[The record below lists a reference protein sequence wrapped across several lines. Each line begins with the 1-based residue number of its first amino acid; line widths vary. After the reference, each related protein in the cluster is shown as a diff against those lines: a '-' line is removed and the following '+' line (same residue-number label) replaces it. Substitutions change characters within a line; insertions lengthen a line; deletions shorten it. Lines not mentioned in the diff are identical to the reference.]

1 MSVLESV
8 FLGCA
13 VVGGVFFLLRTTMLF
28 FGFGGDD
35 ATDAGNVAAGDI
47 PDASA
52 TDAAHSSGGDFRIFS
67 LHGLTSFF
75 FLFGLTGWLLL
86 RDGVCSPVAAGLWGI
101 GVGVVAM
108 VASAKIFQTT
118 RRLQADGTVRLA
130 DAAGA
135 AGTVYL
141 AIRPGKAGQVTV
153 VARGQSKIFDARA
166 KDPAAELPT
175 GTPVTVV
182 SVEDVLVVERR

>member
-108 VASAKIFQTT
+108 VASAVCDI
-118 RRLQADGTVRLA
+118 LRLA
-130 DAAGA
+130 HLTSAQCTADLHRQLTCQFFIGNAACA
-135 AGTVYL
+135 VRSEKSSHQL
-141 AIRPGKAGQVTV
+141 FSPL
-153 VARGQSKIFDARA
+153 IFITMFS
-166 KDPAAELPT
+166 LF
-175 GTPVTVV
+175 
-182 SVEDVLVVERR
+182 L